1 MAHETQPGR
10 RGPRLTYGMAA
21 VWSVVAIVLGY
32 AVLDV
37 ADAAPG
43 ALTVRPL
50 PPPAPT
56 ETVATRTLPSVPQPT
71 LSTSVAPPLPSLAGD
86 TVAPS
91 AAGIEQALASVR
103 ALPALRDSALVVRD
117 GQTGDV
123 LLDQGGDE
131 LRIPASTTK
140 LLSAAAIGQTFAPDE
155 TLRTV
160 VREGDTPDEIVLVAG
175 GDSLLNPGTGDPD
188 AVAGRAGLRDLAGQV
203 ATALKGS
210 GTTSVT
216 LYVDETYAA
225 GPTTAPTWASTF
237 RSSGITGAVAML
249 GLSSQ
254 RAHGGAPG
262 PADPVASVRSA
273 FARQLEGRGIDVR
286 LAARGQAPGVPGS
299 PMPTP
304 AADAGASAAPSDGA
318 TPSDGASPSGGA
330 TPPEGATPDGARAPT
345 TAAATPTAPASGPGA
360 VLGSVESAPVREQ
373 LALALTDSDN
383 ALTEILSRQA
393 AYRSGAGTDFAEVG
407 AWVVSQVAALGLDTA
422 GVTLSDASGLS
433 RENRVRASLLSDV
446 LVLGYDGKHA
456 VLRRALDGLPIG
468 GLTGTLAD
476 RFTGA
481 QHDAAG
487 RARAK
492 TGTLT
497 GANALA
503 GSVVDDDGRLLVF
516 VGMVAGVGTNDA
528 RAALDRFVAAIASCG
543 CR

>member
-1 MAHETQPGR
+1 MAPGSEPGR
-10 RGPRLTYGMAA
+10 RAPRLTYGMAV
-21 VWSVVAIVLGY
+21 VWSVVTILLGY

-43 ALTVRPL
+43 VLTLRPL

-56 ETVATRTLPSVPQPT
+56 EYVGRRTLPVVPQPT
-71 LSTSVAPPLPSLAGD
+71 LPTSVEAPLPSLAGE
-86 TVAPS
+86 TAAATPS
-91 AAGIEQALASVR
+91 GIERALASVVS
-103 ALPALRDSALVVRD
+103 LPALRDSALVVRD
-117 GQTGDV
+117 GQTGEV
-123 LLDQGGDE
+123 LLDQRGDE

-140 LLSAAAIGQTFAPDE
+140 LLSATAIGQTFAPDE

-160 VREGDTPDEIVLVAG
+160 VRQGDTPEQVVLVAG
-175 GDSLLNPGTGDPD
+175 GDSLLAPGKGDPQ
-188 AVAGRAGLRDLAGQV
+188 AVAGRAGLGDLADQV
-203 ATALKGS
+203 ASSLRTR
-210 GTTSVT
+210 GTRSVT
-216 LYVDETYAA
+216 LYVDETYAN
-225 GPTTAPTWASTF
+225 GPTTASTWGSTF

-254 RAHGGAPG
+254 RARGGAPG
-262 PADPVASVRSA
+262 PADPVLAVRTA
-273 FARQLEGRGIDVR
+273 FVRLLEGRGVTVTV
-286 LAARGQAPGVPGS
+286 APRGKAPGVPGS
-299 PMPTP
+299 PMPT
-304 AADAGASAAPSDGA
+304 ATTGSTA
-318 TPSDGASPSGGA
+318 TPSTDGTPSTDSTDSTGSGA
-330 TPPEGATPDGARAPT
+330 AAP
-345 TAAATPTAPASGPGA
+345 ADAATPTATTSAPATGPGSI
-360 VLGSVESAPVREQ
+360 LGSVQSAPVREQ

-383 ALTEILSRQA
+383 ALTEILTRQA
-393 AYRSGAGTDFAEVG
+393 AYRSGAGTAFPAVG
-407 AWVVSQVAALGLDTA
+407 AWVVSQVAALGLDTT

-446 LVLGYDGKHA
+446 LVLGYDGKHP

-481 QHDAAG
+481 DHAAAG

-528 RAALDRFVAAIASCG
+528 RAALDRLVAAIASCG

>member
-1 MAHETQPGR
+1 
-10 RGPRLTYGMAA
+10 MAA
-21 VWSVVAIVLGY
+21 VWSVVAILLGY

-50 PPPAPT
+50 PPPPPT

-71 LSTSVAPPLPSLAGD
+71 MATSVAPPLPSLAGD
-86 TVAPS
+86 TAAPS

-175 GDSLLNPGTGDPD
+175 GDSLLHPGTGDPD
-188 AVAGRAGLRDLAGQV
+188 AVAGRAGLRDLAEQV

-304 AADAGASAAPSDGA
+304 AADGGPSA
-318 TPSDGASPSGGA
+318 TPSDGA
-330 TPPEGATPDGARAPT
+330 TTDGAPSDGAQAPT
-345 TAAATPTAPASGPGA
+345 TAAATPNAPASGPGA
-360 VLGSVESAPVREQ
+360 VLG
-373 LALALTDSDN
+373 
-383 ALTEILSRQA
+383 
-393 AYRSGAGTDFAEVG
+393 
-407 AWVVSQVAALGLDTA
+407 
-422 GVTLSDASGLS
+422 
-433 RENRVRASLLSDV
+433 
-446 LVLGYDGKHA
+446 
-456 VLRRALDGLPIG
+456 
-468 GLTGTLAD
+468 
-476 RFTGA
+476 
-481 QHDAAG
+481 
-487 RARAK
+487 
-492 TGTLT
+492 
-497 GANALA
+497 
-503 GSVVDDDGRLLVF
+503 
-516 VGMVAGVGTNDA
+516 
-528 RAALDRFVAAIASCG
+528 
-543 CR
+543 

>member
-1 MAHETQPGR
+1 MPRESRPGR
-10 RGPRLTYGMAA
+10 RAPRHTYGAA
-21 VWSVVAIVLGY
+21 VVGSIVTILLGY

-43 ALTVRPL
+43 PLTLRPL

-56 ETVATRTLPSVPQPT
+56 EYVAKRTLPLVEQPT
-71 LSTSVAPPLPSLAGD
+71 LPTSVEAPLPALAGE
-86 TVAPS
+86 TAAPS
-91 AAGIEQALASVR
+91 ADGIDRALAAVR

-117 GQTGDV
+117 GPSGEV
-123 LLDQGGDE
+123 LLDQRGDE

-140 LLSAAAIGQTFAPDE
+140 LLSAAAIGRTFAPDA

-160 VREGDTPDEIVLVAG
+160 VREGDTPDQIVLVAG
-175 GDSLLNPGTGDPD
+175 GDSLLAPGKGDPQ
-188 AVAGRAGLRDLAGQV
+188 AVAGRAGLGDLADQV
-203 ATALKGS
+203 AASLEGR
-210 GTTSVT
+210 GTRAVT
-216 LYVDETYAA
+216 LYVDETYAD
-225 GPTTAPTWASTF
+225 GPTTAPTWGSTF

-254 RAHGGAPG
+254 RARGGAPG
-262 PADPVASVRSA
+262 PADPVLAVRTA
-273 FARQLEGRGIDVR
+273 FARLLESRGVDVTV
-286 LAARGQAPGVPGS
+286 AARGRAPGVAGS

-304 AADAGASAAPSDGA
+304 TSGQTPTASGPDTAAPG
-318 TPSDGASPSGGA
+318 DGASSGDGSGTGTPSATAGA
-330 TPPEGATPDGARAPT
+330 DTQ
-345 TAAATPTAPASGPGA
+345 GPGS
-360 VLGSVESAPVREQ
+360 VLGSVTSAPVREQ

-383 ALTEILSRQA
+383 ALTEILARQA
-393 AYRSGAGTDFAEVG
+393 AYRSGAATDFAAVG
-407 AWVVSQVAALGLDTA
+407 TWVVSQVAALGLDTA

-446 LVLGYDGKHA
+446 LVLGYDGTHP

-468 GLTGTLAD
+468 GLTGTLAG

-481 QHDAAG
+481 DHDAAG

-528 RAALDRFVAAIASCG
+528 RAALDRLVATLASCG

>member
-1 MAHETQPGR
+1 MARESRPGR
-10 RGPRLTYGMAA
+10 RAPRHTYGAA
-21 VWSVVAIVLGY
+21 VVGSLVTILLGY

-43 ALTVRPL
+43 PLTLRPL

-56 ETVATRTLPSVPQPT
+56 EYVAKRTLPLVEQPT
-71 LSTSVAPPLPSLAGD
+71 LPTSVEAPLPALAGE
-86 TVAPS
+86 TAAPS
-91 AAGIEQALASVR
+91 ADGIDRALAAVR
-103 ALPALRDSALVVRD
+103 AMPALRDSALVVRD
-117 GQTGDV
+117 GQSGEV
-123 LLDQGGDE
+123 LLDQRGDE

-140 LLSAAAIGQTFAPDE
+140 LLSAAAIGRTFAPDA

-160 VREGDTPDEIVLVAG
+160 VREGDTPDQIVLVAG
-175 GDSLLNPGTGDPD
+175 GDSLLAPGKGDLQ
-188 AVAGRAGLRDLAGQV
+188 AVAGHAGLGDLADQV
-203 ATALKGS
+203 ASALEAR
-210 GTTSVT
+210 GTRAVT
-216 LYVDETYAA
+216 LYVDETYAD
-225 GPTTAPTWASTF
+225 GPTTAPTWGSTF

-254 RAHGGAPG
+254 RARGGAPG
-262 PADPVASVRSA
+262 PADPVLAVRTT
-273 FARQLEGRGIDVR
+273 FAGLLESRGVDVTV
-286 LAARGQAPGVPGS
+286 AARGRAPGVAGS

-304 AADAGASAAPSDGA
+304 TTGPTPTTSGSDTATPDDGA
-318 TPSDGASPSGGA
+318 TSGDGSGDGSGTA
-330 TPPEGATPDGARAPT
+330 TPSATAGART
-345 TAAATPTAPASGPGA
+345 QGPGA
-360 VLGSVESAPVREQ
+360 VLGSVTSAPVREQ

-383 ALTEILSRQA
+383 ALTEILARQA
-393 AYRSGAGTDFAEVG
+393 AYRSGSATDFAAVG
-407 AWVVSQVAALGLDTA
+407 SWVVSQVAALGLDTT

-446 LVLGYDGKHA
+446 LVLGYDGKHP

-468 GLTGTLAD
+468 GLTGTLAG
-476 RFTGA
+476 RFTGPD
-481 QHDAAG
+481 HDAAG

-528 RAALDRFVAAIASCG
+528 RAALDRLVATLASCG

>member
-1 MAHETQPGR
+1 MAPQSEPGR
-10 RGPRLTYGMAA
+10 RAPRLTYGMAV
-21 VWSVVAIVLGY
+21 VWSVVTILLGY

-43 ALTVRPL
+43 VLTLRPL

-56 ETVATRTLPSVPQPT
+56 EYVARRTLPLVPQPS
-71 LSTSVAPPLPSLAGD
+71 LSTSVEAPLPSLAGD
-86 TVAPS
+86 T
-91 AAGIEQALASVR
+91 AAATASGMERALASVVS
-103 ALPALRDSALVVRD
+103 LPALRDSALVVRD
-117 GQTGDV
+117 GQSGEV
-123 LLDQGGDE
+123 LLDQRGDD

-140 LLSAAAIGQTFAPDE
+140 LLSAAAIGRVFAPDE

-160 VREGDTPDEIVLVAG
+160 VREGDTPEQVVLVAG
-175 GDSLLNPGTGDPD
+175 GDSLLAPGKGDPE
-188 AVAGRAGLRDLAGQV
+188 AVAGRAGLGDLADQV
-203 ATALKGS
+203 ARALKGR
-210 GTTSVT
+210 GTRRVT
-216 LYVDETYAA
+216 LFVDESYAG
-225 GPTTAPTWASTF
+225 GPTTAPTWAPTF

-254 RAHGGAPG
+254 RARGGAPG
-262 PADPVASVRSA
+262 PADPVVSVRSA
-273 FARQLEGRGIDVR
+273 FVKLLESRGIDVR
-286 LAARGQAPGVPGS
+286 VAPRGRAPGTPGS

-304 AADAGASAAPSDGA
+304 TRSGAPSATPGDSATQDDRAAAP
-318 TPSDGASPSGGA
+318 T
-330 TPPEGATPDGARAPT
+330 E
-345 TAAATPTAPASGPGA
+345 GPGA
-360 VLGSVESAPVREQ
+360 ILGSVQSAPVREQ

-383 ALTEILSRQA
+383 ALTEILARQA
-393 AYRSGAGTDFAEVG
+393 AYRSGAGTAFAAVG
-407 AWVVSQVAALGLDTA
+407 SWVVSQVAALGLDTA

-446 LVLGYDGKHA
+446 LVLGYDGNHP

-476 RFTGA
+476 RFAGSNHA
-481 QHDAAG
+481 AAG

-503 GSVVDDDGRLLVF
+503 GSVVDDSGRLLVF

-528 RAALDRFVAAIASCG
+528 RAALDHLVAAIASCG